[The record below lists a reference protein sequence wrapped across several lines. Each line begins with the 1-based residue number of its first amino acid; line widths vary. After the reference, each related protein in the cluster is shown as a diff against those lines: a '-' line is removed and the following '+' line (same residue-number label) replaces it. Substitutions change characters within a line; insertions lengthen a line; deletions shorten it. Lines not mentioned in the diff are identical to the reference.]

1 MLHTHTHTPCA
12 GARAWVAPR
21 VLPTLGPSCSWLPA
35 RPGLT
40 LPAGTACY
48 RAPAAPAET
57 KTPRREEKHSRRA
70 GGGRGQSRMCLRV
83 GGWGGLTDDPGLP
96 WLCPPPPAVQPRG
109 SLSLNFSMGEMGV
122 VSPPWGW
129 GAGEREQGEAVA
141 NILHDNIQ
149 VMVCVRLGGSV
160 GRSCCLPLRW

>member
-1 MLHTHTHTPCA
+1 MGEGGSRGCA
-12 GARAWVAPR
+12 FGLGAGGVSRMIRGCPGSAPR
-21 VLPTLGPSCSWLPA
+21 
-35 RPGLT
+35 
-40 LPAGTACY
+40 
-48 RAPAAPAET
+48 
-57 KTPRREEKHSRRA
+57 
-70 GGGRGQSRMCLRV
+70 
-83 GGWGGLTDDPGLP
+83 
-96 WLCPPPPAVQPRG
+96 PPAVQPRG